1 MHGGAEDFHR
11 ETNCRSWLTLARAS
25 PAACPPLFRSF
36 RIYVLN
42 WTDDSARS
50 DRQTDIAVGVFP
62 SFAPFHRRLLTRT
75 SSQKSKDFDLLRLR
89 R

>member
-25 PAACPPLFRSF
+25 PAACPPLFRFF

-42 WTDDSARS
+42 WTDDVPDQT
-50 DRQTDIAVGVFP
+50 DRQT
-62 SFAPFHRRLLTRT
+62 SR
-75 SSQKSKDFDLLRLR
+75 
-89 R
+89 